1 MMSEFNAIFPKKLW
15 NDEDQVTAMDME
27 AKKECCIGIKL
38 RSVWCMNVD
47 DEATILT
54 MIAEICGGSRQGHW
68 CRMSEEHKI

>member
-38 RSVWCMNVD
+38 RSV
-47 DEATILT
+47 
-54 MIAEICGGSRQGHW
+54 
-68 CRMSEEHKI
+68 